1 MKKLLTK
8 DDTMINVATLK
19 HLQKWGVWVML
30 LCSIVSF
37 ALPAI
42 AAEPVKIAAIFAQT
56 GIAATNN
63 APYSQMI
70 ELAVEEL
77 NSQGGLLGRPVEL
90 ILLDNKSTPLGSK
103 LAAKKAVQLQVTAA
117 IGAIWSSH
125 SLAAGP
131 VLQQAGIPM
140 ITPISTN
147 PKVTG
152 IGDYV
157 FRVCFIDS
165 FQGKA
170 MAQFAY
176 NELGAKSA
184 IVLEIFNEAFSLT
197 LAEYFVESFTEYG
210 GDILLKSS
218 YKNDAV
224 DFAGLLKEVKTLQ
237 PDVVYVPGYARD
249 SGLLI
254 KQAVSLGIHA
264 TFLGGDGWNQIYDYG
279 GDTVAGNF
287 YSAGWHPDVPYAK
300 SIHLQKI
307 YSQKYKNRLT
317 HTGAPLAYDTVMLL
331 ADAVQRAGTLDR
343 SEIRNSL
350 AETEGFQGAAGTI
363 TFDEQG
369 DPLNKGVIMIQ
380 LEKDGAAYFKTVEP

>member
-1 MKKLLTK
+1 MKNLLTK
-8 DDTMINVATLK
+8 DEAMFNVSTLK
-19 HLQKWGVWVML
+19 MLRTRGVRMIL
-30 LCSIVSF
+30 FYLIVSF

-56 GIAATNN
+56 GIAAVNN

-70 ELAVEEL
+70 ELAIEEL
-77 NSQGGLLGRPVEL
+77 NRKGGLLGRSVEL
-90 ILLDNKSTPLGSK
+90 ILLDNKSTPLGSMS
-103 LAAKKAVQLQVTAA
+103 AAKKAVQLQATAV

-125 SLAAGP
+125 SLAAAP
-131 VLQQAGIPM
+131 VLQQSGIPM

-152 IGDYV
+152 IGNYV

-176 NELGAKSA
+176 NKLGAKTA
-184 IVLEIFNEAFSLT
+184 IVLEIINEEFSLT
-197 LAEYFVESFTEYG
+197 LSEYFVESFMKYG
-210 GDILLKSS
+210 GKVLLKSS
-218 YKNDAV
+218 YKNNAV
-224 DFAGLLKEVKTLQ
+224 DFALLLDKVKVL
-237 PDVVYVPGYARD
+237 PSDVVYVPGYARD

-254 KQAVSLGIHA
+254 KQAVSMGMHT

-279 GDTVAGNF
+279 GAAVEGNF
-287 YSAGWHPDVPYAK
+287 YSAAWHPDVPYAK

-307 YSQKYKNRLT
+307 YSQKYKNSLT
-317 HTGAPLAYDTVMLL
+317 HTGAPLAYDAVMLL
-331 ADAVQRAGTLDR
+331 ADAVLRAGTLDR
-343 SEIRNSL
+343 SKIRNAL
-350 AETEGFQGAAGTI
+350 AETEGFQGATGTI

-369 DPLNKGVIMIQ
+369 DPLNKEVIILK
-380 LEKDGAAYFKTVEP
+380 LEKGGAAYFKSIKP

>member
-8 DDTMINVATLK
+8 DVAMFNVSTIKMLRTRGVRMILFY
-19 HLQKWGVWVML
+19 L
-30 LCSIVSF
+30 IVSF

-56 GIAATNN
+56 GIAAVNN

-70 ELAVEEL
+70 ELAIEEL
-77 NSQGGLLGRPVEL
+77 NRKGGLLGRSVEL
-90 ILLDNKSTPLGSK
+90 ILLDNKSTPLGSMS
-103 LAAKKAVQLQVTAA
+103 AAKKAVQLQVTAV

-125 SLAAGP
+125 SLAAAP
-131 VLQQAGIPM
+131 VLQKSGIPM

-152 IGDYV
+152 IGNYV

-176 NELGAKSA
+176 NELGAKTA
-184 IVLEIFNEAFSLT
+184 IVLEIINEEFSLT
-197 LAEYFVESFTEYG
+197 LSEYFVESFMKYG
-210 GDILLKSS
+210 GKVLLKSS
-218 YKNDAV
+218 YKNNAV
-224 DFAGLLKEVKTLQ
+224 DFALLLDKVKVL
-237 PDVVYVPGYARD
+237 PSDVVYVPGYARD

-254 KQAVSLGIHA
+254 KQAVSMGIHT

-279 GDTVAGNF
+279 GAEVEGNF
-287 YSAGWHPDVPYAK
+287 YSAAWHPDVPYTK

-317 HTGAPLAYDTVMLL
+317 HTGAPLAYDAVMLL
-331 ADAVQRAGTLDR
+331 ADAVLRAGTLER
-343 SEIRNSL
+343 SKIRNAL
-350 AETEGFQGAAGTI
+350 AETEGFQGATGTI

-369 DPLNKGVIMIQ
+369 DPLNKEVIILK
-380 LEKDGAAYFKTVEP
+380 LEKGGATYFKSIKP

>member
-8 DDTMINVATLK
+8 DVAMFNVSTLK
-19 HLQKWGVWVML
+19 MLRTRGVRVIL
-30 LCSIVSF
+30 FYLIVSF
-37 ALPAI
+37 ASSAI

-56 GIAATNN
+56 GIAAVNN

-70 ELAVEEL
+70 ELATEEL
-77 NSQGGLLGRPVEL
+77 NRKGGLLGRSVEL
-90 ILLDNKSTPLGSK
+90 ILLDNKSTPLGSMS
-103 LAAKKAVQLQVTAA
+103 AAKKAVQLQVTAV

-125 SLAAGP
+125 SLAAAP
-131 VLQQAGIPM
+131 VLQQSGIPM

-152 IGDYV
+152 IGNYV

-176 NELGAKSA
+176 NKLGAKTA
-184 IVLEIFNEAFSLT
+184 IVLEIINEEFSLT
-197 LAEYFVESFTEYG
+197 LSEYFVESFMKYG
-210 GDILLKSS
+210 GKVLLKSS
-218 YKNDAV
+218 YKNNAV
-224 DFAGLLKEVKTLQ
+224 DFALLLDKVKVL
-237 PDVVYVPGYARD
+237 PSDVVYVPGYARD

-254 KQAVSLGIHA
+254 KQAVSMGIHT

-279 GDTVAGNF
+279 GAEVEGNF
-287 YSAGWHPDVPYAK
+287 YSAAWHPDVPYTK

-317 HTGAPLAYDTVMLL
+317 HTGAPLAYDAVMLL
-331 ADAVQRAGTLDR
+331 ADAVLRAGTLER
-343 SEIRNSL
+343 SKIRNAL
-350 AETEGFQGAAGTI
+350 AETEGFQGATGTI

-369 DPLNKGVIMIQ
+369 DPLNKEVIILK
-380 LEKDGAAYFKTVEP
+380 LEKGGAAYFKSIKP